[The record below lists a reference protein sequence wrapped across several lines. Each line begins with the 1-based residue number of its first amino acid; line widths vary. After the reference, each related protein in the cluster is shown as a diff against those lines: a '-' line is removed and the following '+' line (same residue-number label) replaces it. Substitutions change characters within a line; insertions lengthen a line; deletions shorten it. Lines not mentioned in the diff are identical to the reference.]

1 MKPKN
6 TAQEEI
12 KVYIFRPYIPGVDTD
27 GDEERIY
34 AKSLE
39 QAQLQISKQVYYRDL
54 DPKYRV
60 EYYTLIGI
68 YPKDP
73 NKAYGLDPFY
83 HELCEHPPGS
93 LWPPESGI
101 RPYMPVKLGEA
112 RYRRYY
118 LIWKATFSP
127 SISTAPFIMVEY
139 QISANSLTLSILIF
153 SVKILILVSIKLFF
167 KLKYVYSCRTED
179 AVAYFVTFLYY
190 GCDSMIFIFFV
201 CIYHL

>member
-118 LIWKATFSP
+118 LIWKELKLLKKANGDSTGESKLQKAFEREEAAINTRKGDSP
-127 SISTAPFIMVEY
+127 EKSFDELMKEV
-139 QISANSLTLSILIF
+139 NSLMINAHPGLKQILDGEPPPRQIP
-153 SVKILILVSIKLFF
+153 VEK
-167 KLKYVYSCRTED
+167 RT
-179 AVAYFVTFLYY
+179 
-190 GCDSMIFIFFV
+190 
-201 CIYHL
+201 